1 MISFG
6 IRVICLL
13 FDNCDNTYHN
23 LHFKNILDSLSS
35 SFVKAQPI
43 TTFLAIIF
51 FFHTFEYTRGITS
64 PQAYLTRHSRLLGKA
79 FFFRAFATNHAW
91 NREGKIDLAWHI
103 FVMEM
108 HSNLHTLSSSN
119 IEFSGKYQR

>member
-1 MISFG
+1 MFW
-6 IRVICLL
+6 IRYRAHLL
-13 FDNCDNTYHN
+13 RLNP
-23 LHFKNILDSLSS
+23 LQHFWQNFS
-35 SFVKAQPI
+35 
-43 TTFLAIIF
+43 

-119 IEFSGKYQR
+119 IEFSGKYKR